1 MNIVRA
7 SLSIRPAF
15 QHLDGASQKRGVALE
30 QCCLR
35 TIPHAQVKQRE
46 ELGLVLSDT
55 EREYFG
61 EVCARLLLRVL
72 LPASDREGLLLL
84 LLIMQYGIVCPTAL
98 IDGGSQNS
106 WETAVYQ
113 SESC

>member
-46 ELGLVLSDT
+46 ELGLVLSDI
-55 EREYFG
+55 ERDYYR
-61 EVCARLLLRVL
+61 EVCARPI
-72 LPASDREGLLLL
+72 LPVAWTSSRSER
-84 LLIMQYGIVCPTAL
+84 
-98 IDGGSQNS
+98 GSQGC
-106 WETAVYQ
+106 W
-113 SESC
+113 

>member
-15 QHLDGASQKRGVALE
+15 QHLNGATQNPSVALE
-30 QCCLR
+30 QRCLR

-55 EREYFG
+55 ERDYFR
-61 EVCARLLLRVL
+61 EVCPKGFSLGSLVGSRRRGA
-72 LPASDREGLLLL
+72 A
-84 LLIMQYGIVCPTAL
+84 TAAAH
-98 IDGGSQNS
+98 I
-106 WETAVYQ
+106 AVW
-113 SESC
+113 SCMSHSPN